1 MNKKIISVALC
12 LFMLCAF
19 LVLPEASAI
28 EEPVIYD
35 GENITV
41 KTTLDAPADTP
52 VLVIVTKPD
61 ITIAQLQTA
70 TTGTMSNFVEYVDV
84 CLLTD
89 DAVNNL
95 QTIIPINAEL
105 STGVCEVGL
114 AYLGQPAQKLGE
126 FENLNRQAIG
136 AMVTAFNGATYDP
149 ENPETYAALFTTA
162 PDALRPAEDYL
173 WYLEKL
179 GADTTA
185 FNNLSSKNAFYA
197 YLSGKKP
204 FAANAAEG
212 KTAAKDLID
221 KFDVGIAFGVLSET
235 TDVLGT
241 LGEYNGVAWNLD
253 LAPGSDFDNLS
264 LEQKNSILSAIDDG
278 TYTDASTL
286 EADFKTPL
294 AIYMFLG
301 CTIADDVASVISSSY
316 NEIYEL
322 DLDLLSNPKLND
334 YYRTV
339 IYNAMVDDKNS
350 VSDVATLQ
358 TLYTNAV
365 EQVLSG
371 IPDDPDEEEED
382 DDDDYRPGRGG
393 SVGVV
398 VPNIK
403 PDKTE
408 TKPVAFFGDVP
419 ANHWAYG
426 YIKNMFEQNIVSGRT
441 AKEFAPDAPVK
452 REEFVKIMALALKLS
467 LNNSASSFTDVEA
480 GSWYQPYV
488 AAAVDA
494 GLVNGVSGDAFGVGR
509 ELTRQDAAV
518 IIERVLQKQNITM
531 QDGKA
536 SFADMDKVS
545 SYAKSAVSK
554 MATVGLIQGNI
565 DNTFLPKNSISR
577 AEVCALLDRM
587 LELMEGVESNV

>member
-28 EEPVIYD
+28 EDPVIYD

-41 KTTLDAPADTP
+41 KTTLDAPAGTP

-61 ITIAQLQTA
+61 ITITQLQTA
-70 TTGTMSNFVEYVDV
+70 APGTISNFVDFMDV

-89 DAVNNL
+89 AAVNL
-95 QTIIPINAEL
+95 QTTIPLNAEL

-136 AMVTAFNGATYDP
+136 AMVNAFNGATYDP

-162 PDALRPAEDYL
+162 PDALRPTETYL

-179 GADTTA
+179 GANTTA

-339 IYNAMVDDKNS
+339 IYNAMVAGKNS
-350 VSDVATLQ
+350 VSNVATLQ
-358 TLYTNAV
+358 TLYTTAV
-365 EQVLSG
+365 NQVLND
-371 IPDDPDEEEED
+371 IPDEKED
-382 DDDDYRPGRGG
+382 DDDRPGRVG
-393 SVGVV
+393 SVGVTI
-398 VPNIK
+398 PNTK

-452 REEFVKIMALALKLS
+452 REEFVKIMALALKLGS
-467 LNNSASSFTDVEA
+467 SSSASSFTDVEA

-518 IIERVLQKQNITM
+518 IIERVLQKQNITL
-531 QDGKA
+531 QDGEA

-554 MATVGLIQGNI
+554 MAAVGLIQGNI